1 MTQLELWQLLPN
13 FPPEAVFVILARPFA
28 AARKHPTAITPAA
41 DQEDLATPDRYQL
54 RRFSH
59 DVMLGPMEIGNR
71 LNTKGNCQSS
81 NAFHK
86 REATRPLVPQAYIVG
101 MPWSV
106 EKARFA
112 TAAAETCM
120 TCQEL

>member
-1 MTQLELWQLLPN
+1 
-13 FPPEAVFVILARPFA
+13 
-28 AARKHPTAITPAA
+28 
-41 DQEDLATPDRYQL
+41 
-54 RRFSH
+54 
-59 DVMLGPMEIGNR
+59 MEIGNR

-120 TCQEL
+120 TCQELQRTGNLSSDALLFRTWTGSACP